1 LLLDEPYTGLDPAG
15 ATLLDGELEAL
26 RGARTIVAATHE
38 PDRLRTLATA
48 RLELVR
54 AA

>member
-1 LLLDEPYTGLDPAG
+1 LLLDEPYTGLDPSG
-15 ATLLDGELEAL
+15 GTLLDAELEAL

-38 PDRLRTLATA
+38 PDRLEQLATA
-48 RLELVR
+48 RLDLAR